1 MSNKKKAIH
10 EYLRRKEA
18 EQVQNEIE
26 TKKKAIHEA
35 YAAHEKIPHHLREE
49 AQEVLTQIIYDI
61 QEAPDEKPHPYVLV
75 TTSREPSSMLRA
87 FAKRIS
93 LIFNGKLISRG
104 SMGLLDV
111 KNLCETSGATSL
123 IIVGEAHGRP
133 SSMSFSFHPAG
144 PSFNF
149 TIISHKMSK
158 TNKFS
163 TLAGFI
169 AEGFVSERDVKIKTF
184 FSLLFPREKKYK
196 RYLMM
201 LNKGETVVV
210 KHFNMEEDLC
220 LVMKLYEVKTDEF
233 DKECVIRPFINAGK
247 EKT

>member
-1 MSNKKKAIH
+1 MSNKKRAVR

-26 TKKKAIHEA
+26 TKKKAIREA
-35 YAAHEKIPHHLREE
+35 YTAHDKIPHHLREE

-61 QEAPDEKPHPYVLV
+61 QEAPDEKPHPHILV

-93 LIFNGKLISRG
+93 LVFNGRLISRG
-104 SMGLLDV
+104 SMGLRDV
-111 KNLCETSGATSL
+111 KSLCETSGATSL
-123 IIVGEAHGRP
+123 IMVGESHGRP
-133 SSMSFSFHPAG
+133 ASMAFSFHPAG
-144 PSFNF
+144 PTFNF
-149 TIISHKMSK
+149 TIISYKMSK
-158 TNKFS
+158 TNRFS

-169 AEGFVSERDVKIKTF
+169 AEGFESERDVKLKTF
-184 FSLLFPREKKYK
+184 FSLLFPKEKEYK

-201 LNKGETVVV
+201 VNKGETVVV
-210 KHFNMEEDLC
+210 KHFNKEEDLC
-220 LVMKLYEVKTDEF
+220 LVMRLYEVEKDEF